1 MALPGRGDRILDVG
15 VTTVLDDRLSMLSL
29 AHRFLFIHIPKTGGN
44 SIQQILHPFSEDRIV
59 ALDAQDGMD
68 RFEVRGRF
76 TAHKHAT
83 LADYRKRLSP
93 ESFAELFTFCTVRDP
108 WSRAISFYF
117 TPRRWLK
124 RGLGPHWSRD
134 DFVAL
139 LPQMPAMVD
148 HLKID
153 GRIQSMG
160 AIIRH
165 ENLADQLQAVLG
177 RIGLDIDASQLPH
190 LNRSQAGDYRAYY
203 DADPD
208 LIDVVA
214 RRYADDISTFGYRY
228 EG

>member
-1 MALPGRGDRILDVG
+1 MVLPGREDRILDVG
-15 VTTVLDDRLSMLSL
+15 ETTVLDDRLSMLSL

-44 SIQQILHPFSEDRIV
+44 SIQKILEPYSEDQIV
-59 ALDAQDGMD
+59 TLAEQDGKE

-76 TAHKHAT
+76 TRHKHAT
-83 LADYRKRLSP
+83 LADYHALVPP
-93 ESFAELFTFCTVRDP
+93 EPFAELFTFCAVRDP

-117 TPRRWLK
+117 SPRRWLK
-124 RGLGPHWSRD
+124 RGLVPHWSRD

-214 RRYADDISTFGYRY
+214 RRYREDISTFGYRY